1 MVFLPTYLQSSD
13 PTCSIS
19 HSHRPQRWKDMTLLT
34 CTCRRDHSHSY
45 YLQGVKSCPSLEFIT
60 QSKLTNRHR
69 VMMNISIIAAC
80 MPALF
85 AIVSTLNS
93 GLMNAQYPDPLGAQ
107 GTELGRATKG
117 ALGQVTNA
125 GSSCSVSTASGAK
138 SMGSTRR
145 LTEDGHSGRALW
157 M

>member
-1 MVFLPTYLQSSD
+1 
-13 PTCSIS
+13 
-19 HSHRPQRWKDMTLLT
+19 
-34 CTCRRDHSHSY
+34 
-45 YLQGVKSCPSLEFIT
+45 
-60 QSKLTNRHR
+60 
-69 VMMNISIIAAC
+69 MNISIIATC

-107 GTELGRATKG
+107 GTELGRETKG

-125 GSSCSVSTASGAK
+125 GSSCSVSTTSGTE

-145 LTEDGHSGRALW
+145 LIEDGHSGRALW